1 MQIFRTREELDH
13 AIITMYHDG
22 WSKRGLARHF
32 KMSRN
37 TIRRILN
44 KNKVQRSQG
53 HSALEPAGP
62 SRKSKLDIHM
72 PRIKQLLE
80 NFPDITGQRLFEE
93 LKDDGYDGGITI
105 VRERLALIR
114 PRPKKKPV
122 IRFET
127 SPGEQAQMDW
137 SPYTIRFTK
146 EGKQTVL
153 CFSYILGYSRR
164 QYIDFTRDRKFFTL
178 IRRHQ
183 DTFNYFG
190 GVTKHC
196 LYDGEKTVIL
206 RWEAGQPVYNPR
218 FISFITHYR
227 SKPIGC
233 RPGSPQTKGKIEA
246 PFQYVEKNLLNARK
260 FDDLDDLKRCARWWM
275 INRSDCHV
283 HDTTGKP
290 PEQLF
295 FEQEQSALIPLP
307 DHPYDSSE
315 VVLRVCRCDGL
326 VEFETNFYSVPFEYI
341 ADILAVKVTDHE
353 VAIYGPTLDLIACHE
368 RLPNGIS
375 KISENPDHRRSVKI
389 KYGLEPVRKAFLD
402 IGEFADSFLI
412 GLQDRHPKNCGFHAR
427 IILSMK
433 ESYHAKDINRALKHA
448 TDYYAFD
455 GNAIKRILAANA
467 KSRTLESFLNDKARQ
482 QLGRSLPEIKQRCL
496 NEYMPLLNNRSK
508 GGHR

>member
-1 MQIFRTREELDH
+1 MQIFRTREELEH

-44 KNKVQRSQG
+44 KNQAHRDQG
-53 HSALEPAGP
+53 HSVLEPGST
-62 SRKSKLDIHM
+62 SRTSKLDIHM
-72 PRIKQLLE
+72 PRIKELLE
-80 NFPDITGQRLFEE
+80 QFPDITGQRLFEE
-93 LKDDGYDGGITI
+93 LKDDGYTGGITI
-105 VRERLALIR
+105 VRERLARIR
-114 PRPKKKPV
+114 PRPKKSPV

-137 SPYTIRFTK
+137 SPYTIRFAK
-146 EGKQTVL
+146 AGKQTVL

-164 QYIDFTRDRKFFTL
+164 QYIDFTRDRQFFTL

-183 DTFNYFG
+183 DAFAYFG

-206 RWEAGQPVYNPR
+206 RWEAGQAVYNPQ

-227 SKPIGC
+227 SKPVGC
-233 RPGSPQTKGKIEA
+233 RPGRPQTKGKVEA
-246 PFQYVEKNLLNARK
+246 PFQYIEKNLLNARQ
-260 FDDLDDLKRCARWWM
+260 FDDLEDLRARARWWM
-275 INRSDCHV
+275 NNRSDCHV
-283 HDTTGKP
+283 HDTTRKQPG
-290 PEQLF
+290 QLF

-326 VEFETNFYSVPFEYI
+326 VEFKTNFYSVPFEFI
-341 ADILAVKVTDHE
+341 ADILAIKATDNEVT
-353 VAIYGPTLDLIACHE
+353 VYGPTLDLIACHE
-368 RLPNGIS
+368 RLPNGYG
-375 KISENPDHRRSVKI
+375 KIRENPDHRRSTKI

-402 IGEFADSFLI
+402 LGEFADSFI
-412 GLQDRHPKNCGFHAR
+412 DGLQDRQPRNCGFHAR
-427 IILSMK
+427 MILSMK
-433 ESYHAKDINRALKHA
+433 ESYHAEDINRALKHA

-455 GNAIKRILAANA
+455 GNAIKRILAASA
-467 KSRTLESFLNDKARQ
+467 RPRTLESFLNDKARQ
-482 QLGRSLPEIKQRCL
+482 QLDPSLPEIKQRPL
-496 NEYMPLLNNRSK
+496 NEYSSLLNNRSK
-508 GGHR
+508 ENH